1 VLYFI
6 TTFTVRLKEMKL
18 DETFKFIISNP
29 KLDHFSALELRTAY
43 LVVDTEC
50 NLSRSETRRFV
61 YAELVKL
68 VNRGWLKKVTSTK
81 KGITNYVKTELFNLN
96 SKIVSPLKTINS
108 CIPVKTSQIG
118 SIQELN
124 CRLQDYKND
133 LLEGLGEAD
142 EYRAL
147 RNEFPNMHDELQ
159 PKYNSIRESNSRLLG
174 KIKAIETLM
183 KNRSES

>member
-1 VLYFI
+1 
-6 TTFTVRLKEMKL
+6 MKL

-43 LVVDTEC
+43 IIVDNEC
-50 NLSRSETRRFV
+50 RLSASETRRFV
-61 YAELVKL
+61 YSELVKL
-68 VNRGWLKKVTSTK
+68 VNRGWLKKVTSKK
-81 KGITNYVKTELFNLN
+81 KGITKYVKTELFNLN
-96 SKIVSPLKTINS
+96 YKVVFPPKSINKIVPIEVVTA
-108 CIPVKTSQIG
+108 G
-118 SIQELN
+118 GMQELN

-133 LLEGLGEAD
+133 LLEGLGEAE
-142 EYRAL
+142 EYRSL

-183 KNRSES
+183 KNREES

>member
-1 VLYFI
+1 
-6 TTFTVRLKEMKL
+6 MKL
-18 DETFKFIISNP
+18 DETFKYIVSNP

-43 LVVDTEC
+43 LIVDNEC
-50 NLSRSETRRFV
+50 KLSASETRRFV

-68 VNRGWLKKVTSTK
+68 VKIGWLKKVTSKK
-81 KGITNYVKTELFNLN
+81 KGITNYVKTKLFNLN
-96 SKIVSPLKTINS
+96 VVSPIKPLNS
-108 CIPVKTSQIG
+108 IVPIEASIEKSTTVG
-118 SIQELN
+118 SMQELN

-147 RNEFPNMHDELQ
+147 RNEFPSMHDELQ

-174 KIKAIETLM
+174 KIKAIETLII
-183 KNRSES
+183 NREES